1 MQRRIYL
8 RNVSL
13 RGTDLKNLVTACSFL
28 VLLACC
34 WLSTSALIFLVKEG
48 AQSLEELQRNL
59 QRQETQPVCGEPADK
74 ECVHSARSFLET
86 WYMIHSPTKRDLN
99 NWSWDC
105 NSSMSFSPIHLL
117 KASLIACLC
126 NFMLLGL
133 ISLPKNTSTESLLL
147 ESVHIFFLTCSKAL
161 FVSCLLRPYEN
172 AECETSLIPD
182 LLA

>member
-1 MQRRIYL
+1 MRLVNWTQECTEE
-8 RNVSL
+8 N
-13 RGTDLKNLVTACSFL
+13 DAKENLPEKCEFKGNRLEKPGNCMFPFDAPCVP
-28 VLLACC
+28 
-34 WLSTSALIFLVKEG
+34 SALIFLVNER

-74 ECVHSARSFLET
+74 ERVHSARNFLET

-126 NFMLLGL
+126 NFMLLG
-133 ISLPKNTSTESLLL
+133 SDFTS
-147 ESVHIFFLTCSKAL
+147 
-161 FVSCLLRPYEN
+161 
-172 AECETSLIPD
+172 
-182 LLA
+182 